1 MYVYIDFL
9 FFTINEYTMFFFC
22 LIANDLNLPSQCHS
36 YSVIQDESRNI
47 NDIGSNACDTMFLSA
62 PTWVRFVSQSST
74 TELPTSPTNPNQCGT
89 QVTGWYA
96 GILPTVAQ
104 TINNGQVCFS
114 WGTNNCQWSSTIS
127 VTNCGSFYVYQL
139 TVPPVCSARYC
150 TTTMA
155 NSLPQCNDYETID
168 DPTRNVNKNQGF
180 DADKTYFSS
189 GPRWVRF
196 QGTGGTEIPTSAVA
210 EYKCGTSAPGWYS
223 GEMPTTIHTT
233 TNELFVT
240 HGQVVIAITKMIFK
254 SPIVDLI
261 TSIIWDHLHM
271 VT

>member
-1 MYVYIDFL
+1 MKLNITPKLKDKNSCINLSIIHSFTHLLIVIFEILNQYGSHLHLHTIHFEVICIIHLHYISTNSMYVYIDFL

-47 NDIGSNACDTMFLSA
+47 NAIGSNACDTMFLSA

-96 GILPTVAQ
+96 GILPTIAQ

-114 WGTNNCQWSSTIS
+114 WGTNNCQWSNTIS

-150 TTTMA
+150 T
-155 NSLPQCNDYETID
+155 
-168 DPTRNVNKNQGF
+168 V
-180 DADKTYFSS
+180 
-189 GPRWVRF
+189 
-196 QGTGGTEIPTSAVA
+196 VA
-210 EYKCGTSAPGWYS
+210 KS
-223 GEMPTTIHTT
+223 
-233 TNELFVT
+233 FVT
-240 HGQVVIAITKMIFK
+240 VKNSILSVHDRSNQ
-254 SPIVDLI
+254 DLF
-261 TSIIWDHLHM
+261 
-271 VT
+271 

>member
-1 MYVYIDFL
+1 M
-9 FFTINEYTMFFFC
+9 T
-22 LIANDLNLPSQCHS
+22 
-36 YSVIQDESRNI
+36 
-47 NDIGSNACDTMFLSA
+47 
-62 PTWVRFVSQSST
+62 
-74 TELPTSPTNPNQCGT
+74 
-89 QVTGWYA
+89 
-96 GILPTVAQ
+96 
-104 TINNGQVCFS
+104 
-114 WGTNNCQWSSTIS
+114 
-127 VTNCGSFYVYQL
+127 
-139 TVPPVCSARYC
+139 
-150 TTTMA
+150 
-155 NSLPQCNDYETID
+155 NSLPQCSDYQTID